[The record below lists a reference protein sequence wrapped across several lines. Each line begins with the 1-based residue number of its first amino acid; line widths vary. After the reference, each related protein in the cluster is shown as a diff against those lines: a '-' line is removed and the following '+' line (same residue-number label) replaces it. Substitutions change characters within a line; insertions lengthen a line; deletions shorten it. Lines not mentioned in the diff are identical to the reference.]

1 MDFEE
6 ALFEE
11 ALNEL
16 IDAITD
22 VEEHGDAIE
31 ILQNYAS
38 ERSGETDS
46 EWKDKYMKLE
56 SEYKKRFKERMK
68 ESATNA
74 DNEEKKDEKE
84 EKITVEDLDFNG
96 KTE

>member
-1 MDFEE
+1 MDFK
-6 ALFEE
+6 E

-31 ILQNYAS
+31 VLQKYEG
-38 ERSGETDS
+38 ERSGETES
-46 EWKDKYMKLE
+46 EWKDKYTKLE
-56 SEYKKRFKERMK
+56 AEYKKRFKERMK

-74 DNEEKKDEKE
+74 HDEQKKDEKE

>member
-1 MDFEE
+1 MDFR
-6 ALFEE
+6 E

-16 IDAITD
+16 IDAIAD

-31 ILQNYAS
+31 VLQNYEG
-38 ERSGETDS
+38 ERSGETDG
-46 EWKDKYMKLE
+46 EWKDKYEKLE
-56 SEYKKRFKERMK
+56 AEYKKRFKERMK

-74 DNEEKKDEKE
+74 AGEEKKDEKE

>member
-1 MDFEE
+1 MDFD
-6 ALFEE
+6 E

-16 IDAITD
+16 IDAIAD

-31 ILQNYAS
+31 FLQNY
-38 ERSGETDS
+38 ERERDGETDS
-46 EWKDKYMKLE
+46 EWKDKYTKLE
-56 SEYKKRFKERMK
+56 AEYKKRFKERMK

-74 DNEEKKDEKE
+74 DNEEKKGETE

>member
-1 MDFEE
+1 MD
-6 ALFEE
+6 FEE

-31 ILQNYAS
+31 TLQNDAS

>member
-1 MDFEE
+1 MDFR
-6 ALFEE
+6 E

-16 IDAITD
+16 IDAIAD

-31 ILQNYAS
+31 VLQNYEG
-38 ERSGETDS
+38 ERSGETDG
-46 EWKDKYMKLE
+46 EWKDKYEKLE
-56 SEYKKRFKERMK
+56 AEYKKRFKERMK
-68 ESATNA
+68 ESVTNA
-74 DNEEKKDEKE
+74 AGEEKKDEKE

>member
-1 MDFEE
+1 MDFK
-6 ALFEE
+6 E

-16 IDAITD
+16 IDAVAD

-31 ILQNYAS
+31 VLQNYES

-46 EWKDKYMKLE
+46 EWKDKYVKLE

-74 DNEEKKDEKE
+74 GNKEKKDEKE
-84 EKITVEDLDFNG
+84 EEITVEDLDFDG

>member
-6 ALFEE
+6 ALS
-11 ALNEL
+11 EL
-16 IDAITD
+16 IDAIAD

-31 ILQNYAS
+31 ALQNYEG

-46 EWKDKYMKLE
+46 EWKDKYLKLE
-56 SEYKKRFKERMK
+56 SEYKKRFKEKMTEGTTR
-68 ESATNA
+68 A
-74 DNEEKKDEKE
+74 DDKDESKDE
-84 EKITVEDLDFNG
+84 TEKITVEDLDFNG

>member
-1 MDFEE
+1 MDFD
-6 ALFEE
+6 E

-16 IDAITD
+16 IDAIAD

-31 ILQNYAS
+31 FLQNYEG
-38 ERSGETDS
+38 ERDGETDS
-46 EWKDKYMKLE
+46 EWKDKYTKLE
-56 SEYKKRFKERMK
+56 AEYKKRFKERMK

-74 DNEEKKDEKE
+74 DNEEKKGETE

>member
-1 MDFEE
+1 MDFR
-6 ALFEE
+6 E

-16 IDAITD
+16 IDAIAD

-31 ILQNYAS
+31 VLQNYEG
-38 ERSGETDS
+38 ERSGETDG
-46 EWKDKYMKLE
+46 EWKDKYEKLE
-56 SEYKKRFKERMK
+56 ADYKKRFKERMK
-68 ESATNA
+68 ASATNA
-74 DNEEKKDEKE
+74 GGEEKKDEKE

>member
-1 MDFEE
+1 MDFK
-6 ALFEE
+6 E

-38 ERSGETDS
+38 ERDGESDS

-56 SEYKKRFKERMK
+56 SEYKKRFKARMK

>member
-1 MDFEE
+1 MDYNE
-6 ALFEE
+6 ALS
-11 ALNEL
+11 EL
-16 IDAITD
+16 IDAMTD

-31 ILQNYAS
+31 FLQNYEI
-38 ERSGETDS
+38 ERGGETDS

>member
-1 MDFEE
+1 MN
-6 ALFEE
+6 FEE

-31 ILQNYAS
+31 VLQNYAS
-38 ERSGETDS
+38 ERSCETDS

-74 DNEEKKDEKE
+74 DGGENKDEKE

>member
-1 MDFEE
+1 MDFN
-6 ALFEE
+6 E

-16 IDAITD
+16 IDAVAD

-31 ILQNYAS
+31 VLQAFT
-38 ERSGETDS
+38 EDRSGEVDS

-56 SEYKKRFKERMK
+56 TEYKKRFKERMK
-68 ESATNA
+68 ESATNT
-74 DNEEKKDEKE
+74 DSEEKKDEKE
-84 EKITVEDLDFNG
+84 EKITVEDLDFDG

>member
-1 MDFEE
+1 MDFRE
-6 ALFEE
+6 ALS
-11 ALNEL
+11 EL
-16 IDAITD
+16 IDAVAD

-31 ILQNYAS
+31 VLQNYDS
-38 ERSGETDS
+38 ERDGETDS
-46 EWKDKYMKLE
+46 EWKDKYIKLE
-56 SEYKKRFKERMK
+56 SEYKKRFKKRMK

-84 EKITVEDLDFNG
+84 EKITVEDLDFDG

>member
-1 MDFEE
+1 MD
-6 ALFEE
+6 FEE

-38 ERSGETDS
+38 ERRGETDS

>member
-1 MDFEE
+1 MDFD
-6 ALFEE
+6 E

-16 IDAITD
+16 IDAIAN

-31 ILQNYAS
+31 VLQNYES

-46 EWKDKYMKLE
+46 EWKDKYTKLE
-56 SEYKKRFKERMK
+56 AEYKKRFKERMK

-74 DNEEKKDEKE
+74 DNEEKKGETE

>member
-1 MDFEE
+1 MD
-6 ALFEE
+6 FEE

-16 IDAITD
+16 IDAITN

-31 ILQNYAS
+31 TLQNYAS

-56 SEYKKRFKERMK
+56 SEYKKRFKERMT
-68 ESATNA
+68 ESATNTGSG
-74 DNEEKKDEKE
+74 EKIDETE

-96 KTE
+96 MTE

>member
-1 MDFEE
+1 MDFK
-6 ALFEE
+6 E

-16 IDAITD
+16 IDAVAD

-31 ILQNYAS
+31 ILQNYEG
-38 ERSGETDS
+38 ERDGETDS
-46 EWKDKYMKLE
+46 EWKDKYLKLE

-68 ESATNA
+68 ESTTNA
-74 DNEEKKDEKE
+74 NNEEKKDGTE
-84 EKITVEDLDFNG
+84 EEITVEDLDFDG

>member
-1 MDFEE
+1 MDFN
-6 ALFEE
+6 E

-16 IDAITD
+16 IDAVAD

-31 ILQNYAS
+31 FLQNYEG

-46 EWKDKYMKLE
+46 EWKDKYIKLE
-56 SEYKKRFKERMK
+56 TEYKKRFKERMK
-68 ESATNA
+68 ESATNSGA
-74 DNEEKKDEKE
+74 EEKKDEVE
-84 EKITVEDLDFNG
+84 EITVEDLDFDG

>member
-1 MDFEE
+1 MD
-6 ALFEE
+6 FEE

-16 IDAITD
+16 IDATTD

-46 EWKDKYMKLE
+46 GWKDKYMKLE

-68 ESATNA
+68 ASATNA